1 MPRFAY
7 EKKLGSIQLEQ
18 PKEIVAR
25 LIQYHDEES
34 KSLDL
39 RLYINGDLNRYTKA
53 GLTIPVGLLPAFFD
67 FIEELKTSLNETILK
82 GVSDN
87 NGKAGFRC
95 SS

>member
-1 MPRFAY
+1 MSRFAF
-7 EKKLGSIQLEQ
+7 EKKIGSVELDE

-53 GLTIPVGLLPAFFD
+53 GLTIPVGLLPTFFD
-67 FIEELKTSLNETILK
+67 FIEELKTSLNETTLK
-82 GVSDN
+82 GDT
-87 NGKAGFRC
+87 NGQEPRTA
-95 SS
+95 